1 MTIITT
7 LPDELSAVL
16 GPEATAKLVD
26 VLNESFSLHK
36 EDVIAVSGMQFENR
50 LVRETSAIRIDV
62 AELRSETR
70 EKIAE
75 LRSETREQIAELRAE
90 TREQIAGLR
99 AETRAEIAGVRNEI
113 AGLRAEVK
121 ADLATVQREIAGVHR
136 EIANQ
141 TRWILAAAAAI
152 ITMYPLMSRLLV
164 RLIP

>member
-7 LPDELSAVL
+7 LPDELSAIL

-62 AELRSETR
+62 AELRSEAR

-75 LRSETREQIAELRAE
+75 LRSETREQIAGVRNEIAELRAE
-90 TREQIAGLR
+90 TR
-99 AETRAEIAGVRNEI
+99 TEIAGVRTEI
-113 AGLRAEVK
+113 AQLRAEVK
-121 ADLATVQREIAGVHR
+121 VDLATVQREIAGVHR

-141 TRWILAAAAAI
+141 TRWILAAAAAV